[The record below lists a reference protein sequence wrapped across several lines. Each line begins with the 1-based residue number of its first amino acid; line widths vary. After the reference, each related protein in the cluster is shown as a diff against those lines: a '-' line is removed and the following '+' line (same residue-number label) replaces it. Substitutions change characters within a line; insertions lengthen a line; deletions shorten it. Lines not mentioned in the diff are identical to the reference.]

1 MHGLTSALCVSL
13 RAPGAVHAAEG
24 RSDGFPCN
32 EVQLLQYNADACEVQ
47 CLRIYSHTAGE
58 VWGLAA
64 CPRDSSLFASVH
76 EQTPSSR
83 ARHASIWRMTDI
95 GQDVVTTLTSPLEK
109 VASLGSAH
117 TSSIR
122 MLRWGG
128 TASTLATAGDAEV
141 VLWAA
146 AEGFRPQTK
155 IPFPKSLTGTSR
167 GQPTAAAWDNE
178 SE

>member
-1 MHGLTSALCVSL
+1 
-13 RAPGAVHAAEG
+13 
-24 RSDGFPCN
+24 
-32 EVQLLQYNADACEVQ
+32 
-47 CLRIYSHTAGE
+47 
-58 VWGLAA
+58 
-64 CPRDSSLFASVH
+64 
-76 EQTPSSR
+76 
-83 ARHASIWRMTDI
+83 MTDI